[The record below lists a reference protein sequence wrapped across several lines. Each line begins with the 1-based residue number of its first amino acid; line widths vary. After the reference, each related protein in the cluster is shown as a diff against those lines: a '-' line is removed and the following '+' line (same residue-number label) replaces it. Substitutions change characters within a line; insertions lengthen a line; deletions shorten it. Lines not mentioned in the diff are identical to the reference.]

1 MTEFTIRYHKLSDN
15 ELGECEIEVPN
26 DTADEL
32 LMHFK
37 IPFGVELS
45 QGQIT
50 KYKEVTHIIFKASK
64 KKLQALEKTITIA
77 LQAIARL
84 N

>member
-1 MTEFTIRYHKLSDN
+1 MTEFTIRYHKFDDN

-26 DTADEL
+26 DEANEL
-32 LMHFK
+32 IMHFK
-37 IPFGVELS
+37 TPFGIELS
-45 QGQIT
+45 KGQII

-64 KKLQALEKTITIA
+64 RKLQALEKTIAIA
-77 LQAIARL
+77 SQAIARL

>member
-1 MTEFTIRYHKLSDN
+1 MTEFTIRYHKVSDH

-37 IPFGVELS
+37 IPFGIELS
-45 QGQIT
+45 QGKIT
-50 KYKEVTHIIFKASK
+50 KNKEVTHIIFKASK
-64 KKLQALEKTITIA
+64 RSFKL
-77 LQAIARL
+77 
-84 N
+84 

>member
-1 MTEFTIRYHKLSDN
+1 MTEFIIRYHKLNDH

-26 DTADEL
+26 DTASEL

-37 IPFGVELS
+37 IPFAMELL
-45 QGQIT
+45 QGQIR
-50 KYKEVTHIIFKASK
+50 KEKEVTHISFKASK
-64 KKLQALEKTITIA
+64 KKLQALEKTIAIA
-77 LQAIARL
+77 LQAVARL

>member
-1 MTEFTIRYHKLSDN
+1 MKSVL
-15 ELGECEIEVPN
+15 ECKIEVPN
-26 DTADEL
+26 DTVDEL

-37 IPFGVELS
+37 IPFEIELS
-45 QGQIT
+45 QGKIT
-50 KYKEVTHIIFKASK
+50 KNKEVTHIIFKASK
-64 KKLQALEKTITIA
+64 KKLQALEKTIAVA